1 MAAQDGRPGTAE
13 NMAENRGSGGM
24 GELDLSAVYHTN
36 HQIIEAGYDAL
47 PQDVWDYICGGA
59 ETETTLA
66 RNRQALDC
74 LAFRPRALR
83 DVGEI
88 DPSTTFLGT
97 KLRIPVM
104 LAPMGNLTRITP
116 TAALAPDDAAAR
128 FGTINFVSTTTPP
141 ELEVTGANSP
151 HHKCFQI
158 YMRGDN
164 AWLRNLLKRVKAA
177 GYQSVALTVDSAYY
191 GNRERLNAYQLAH
204 NKVTERYWQARV
216 TWDHVKLIQDELGG
230 IPFMLKG
237 IQVAE
242 DAALAVE
249 HKVDVVYISNHGGR
263 QIDHGLGAIDT
274 LPEIVAA
281 VAGKA
286 RIVIDGGFT
295 RGTDVLKA
303 IALGADAVAIGRLQ
317 AWAMGAFGADG
328 IVRALEILEREIVIT
343 MGLLGVTK
351 LAELDPSYVART
363 IPVTAA
369 HEMSAFPHV
378 RSGRLK

>member
-1 MAAQDGRPGTAE
+1 
-13 NMAENRGSGGM
+13 
-24 GELDLSAVYHTN
+24 
-36 HQIIEAGYDAL
+36 
-47 PQDVWDYICGGA
+47 
-59 ETETTLA
+59 
-66 RNRQALDC
+66 
-74 LAFRPRALR
+74 
-83 DVGEI
+83 
-88 DPSTTFLGT
+88 
-97 KLRIPVM
+97 
-104 LAPMGNLTRITP
+104 
-116 TAALAPDDAAAR
+116 
-128 FGTINFVSTTTPP
+128 
-141 ELEVTGANSP
+141 LEVTGANSP

-164 AWLRNLLKRVKAA
+164 DWLRSLLKRIKAS

-216 TWDHVKLIQDELGG
+216 TWDHVKLIQDELGN

-237 IQVAE
+237 IQIAE
-242 DAALAVE
+242 DAALAIE

-274 LPEIVAA
+274 LPEIVQA

-286 RIVIDGGFT
+286 RIIIDGGIT

-328 IVRALEILEREIVIT
+328 IVRALEILEREIIIT

-351 LAELDPSYVART
+351 LTELDPSYIART
-363 IPVTAA
+363 IPVAPA

-378 RSGRLK
+378 RNGRLK

>member
-1 MAAQDGRPGTAE
+1 M
-13 NMAENRGSGGM
+13 SGG
-24 GELDLSAVYHTN
+24 LDLSAIYHTN
-36 HQIIEAGYDAL
+36 HQIIEAAYDNLA
-47 PQDVWDYICGGA
+47 QDVWDYICGGA

-66 RNRQALDC
+66 RNRQALDS
-74 LAFRPRALR
+74 LALRPRVLV
-83 DVGEI
+83 DVGEV
-88 DPSTTFLGT
+88 DTSTTFLGT
-97 KLRIPVM
+97 RLRIPVM
-104 LAPMGNLTRITP
+104 LAPMGNLARITP
-116 TAALAPDDAAAR
+116 TAALAPDTAAGR
-128 FGTINFVSTTTPP
+128 FGTINFVSTTTSP

-164 AWLRNLLKRVKAA
+164 NWLRDLLKRVKSS

-191 GNRERLNAYQLAH
+191 GNRERLNAYQLRHRDVA
-204 NKVTERYWQARV
+204 ERYWQARV
-216 TWDHVKLIQDELGG
+216 TWDHVKLIQDELAG

-237 IQVAE
+237 IQTAE
-242 DAALAVE
+242 DAALCVD

-286 RIVIDGGFT
+286 QVVVDGAIT
-295 RGTDVLKA
+295 RGTDVVKA

-317 AWAMGAFGADG
+317 AWGLGAHGADG
-328 IVRALEILEREIVIT
+328 VVRVLELLEREIVIT
-343 MGLLGVTK
+343 LGLLGVTK
-351 LAELDPSYVART
+351 FSELNAGHIAKTV
-363 IPVTAA
+363 PVLPA

-378 RSGRLK
+378 RGGRLK

>member
-1 MAAQDGRPGTAE
+1 MADG
-13 NMAENRGSGGM
+13 
-24 GELDLSAVYHTN
+24 LDLSAVYHTN
-36 HQIIEAGYDAL
+36 HQIIEACYEAL

-74 LAFRPRALR
+74 LALRPRVLR
-83 DVGEI
+83 DVGEV

-116 TAALAPDDAAAR
+116 SGALAADDAAHR

-141 ELEVTGANSP
+141 ELEVTGANSE

-164 AWLRNLLKRVKAA
+164 DWLRALLKRVKAS

-191 GNRERLNAYQLAH
+191 GNRERLNAYQIRHRDVA
-204 NKVTERYWQARV
+204 ERYWQARV
-216 TWDHVKLIQDELGG
+216 TWDHVKLIQDEIGG
-230 IPFMLKG
+230 LPFMLKG
-237 IQVAE
+237 IQTAE
-242 DAALAVE
+242 DAAHSVE

-263 QIDHGLGAIDT
+263 QIDHGLGAMDT
-274 LPEIVAA
+274 LGEIVAA

-286 RIVIDGGFT
+286 RVVIDGGIA

-317 AWAMGAFGADG
+317 AWGMGAHGADG
-328 IVRALEILEREIVIT
+328 IVRVLELLEREIVIA
-343 MGLLGVTK
+343 MGLLGVSK
-351 LAELDPSYVART
+351 LSELGPSYVAKT
-363 IPVTAA
+363 IPVLPA

-378 RSGRLK
+378 RGGRIK

>member
-1 MAAQDGRPGTAE
+1 M
-13 NMAENRGSGGM
+13 SG
-24 GELDLSAVYHTN
+24 LDLSAIYHTN
-36 HQIIEAGYDAL
+36 HQIIEAAYDAL

-74 LAFRPRALR
+74 LALRPRVLR
-83 DVGEI
+83 DVGEV
-88 DPSTTFLGT
+88 DPSATFLGT

-116 TAALAPDDAAAR
+116 TAALSADNAAAR

-141 ELEVTGANSP
+141 DLEVTGANSP

-164 AWLRNLLKRVKAA
+164 AWLRNLLKRVKAS
-177 GYQSVALTVDSAYY
+177 GYASVALTVDSAYY
-191 GNRERLNAYQLAH
+191 GNRERLNAYQIAH
-204 NKVTERYWQARV
+204 RDVAERYWQARV
-216 TWDHVKLIQDELGG
+216 TWDHVKLIQDELGN

-237 IQVAE
+237 IQIAE
-242 DAALAVE
+242 DAARAVE

-263 QIDHGLGAIDT
+263 QIDHGLGTIDT
-274 LPEIVAA
+274 LAEIVAA
-281 VAGKA
+281 VGGKA
-286 RIVIDGGFT
+286 RVVIDGGFA
-295 RGTDVLKA
+295 RGTDVVKA

-317 AWAMGAFGADG
+317 AWGMAAHGADG
-328 IVRALEILEREIVIT
+328 IVRVLELLEREIVIA
-343 MGLLGVTK
+343 MGLVGVTK
-351 LAELDPSYVART
+351 LSELDASYVART
-363 IPVTAA
+363 IPVVPA

-378 RSGRLK
+378 RGTRLK

>member
-1 MAAQDGRPGTAE
+1 M
-13 NMAENRGSGGM
+13 SGG
-24 GELDLSAVYHTN
+24 LDLSAVYHTN
-36 HQIIEAGYDAL
+36 HQIIEAAYEAL

-74 LAFRPRALR
+74 LALRPRVLV
-83 DVGEI
+83 DVGEV
-88 DPSTTFLGT
+88 DTSTTFLGT
-97 KLRIPVM
+97 RLRIPVM

-116 TAALAPDDAAAR
+116 SGALAADDAAAR

-141 ELEVTGANSP
+141 DLEVTGANSP

-158 YMRGDN
+158 YMRGDTV
-164 AWLRNLLKRVKAA
+164 WLKDLLKRVKAA

-191 GNRERLNAYQLAH
+191 GNRERLNAYQIRHRDVA
-204 NKVTERYWQARV
+204 ERYWQARV
-216 TWDHVKLIQDELGG
+216 TWDHVKLIQDELAG

-237 IQVAE
+237 IQTAE

-263 QIDHGLGAIDT
+263 QIDHGLGAIET

-281 VAGKA
+281 VGGKA
-286 RIVIDGGFT
+286 RVVVDGGIT
-295 RGTDVLKA
+295 RGTDVVKA
-303 IALGADAVAIGRLQ
+303 MALGADAVAIGRLQ
-317 AWAMGAFGADG
+317 AWGMAAHGADG
-328 IVRALEILEREIVIT
+328 IVRVLELLEREIVIA

-351 LAELDPSYVART
+351 LDQLDASYIAKT
-363 IPVTAA
+363 IPVMPA

-378 RSGRLK
+378 RNGRLK

>member
-1 MAAQDGRPGTAE
+1 M
-13 NMAENRGSGGM
+13 SGG
-24 GELDLSAVYHTN
+24 LDLSAIYHTN
-36 HQIIEAGYDAL
+36 HQIVEAAYDAL
-47 PQDVWDYICGGA
+47 AQDVWDYICGGS

-66 RNRQALDC
+66 RNRQSLDSLAL
-74 LAFRPRALR
+74 RPRVLR

-88 DPSTTFLGT
+88 DPSTMFLGT
-97 KLRIPVM
+97 RLRIPVM

-116 TAALAPDDAAAR
+116 TGALAADNAAAR

-141 ELEVTGANSP
+141 DLEVTGANSP

-164 AWLRNLLKRVKAA
+164 AWLRDLLKRVKSS

-191 GNRERLNAYQLAH
+191 GNRERLNAYQLRHRDVA
-204 NKVTERYWQARV
+204 ERYWQARV
-216 TWDHVKLIQDELGG
+216 TWDHVKLIQDELAG

-237 IQVAE
+237 IQCAE
-242 DAALAVE
+242 DAALCVE
-249 HKVDVVYISNHGGR
+249 HEVDVVYISNHGGR

-281 VAGKA
+281 VGGKA
-286 RIVIDGGFT
+286 RVVLDGGIM
-295 RGTDVLKA
+295 RGTDVVKA

-317 AWAMGAFGADG
+317 AWGMAAHGADG
-328 IVRALEILEREIVIT
+328 IVRVLELLEREIVIS
-343 MGLLGVTK
+343 MGLLGTTK
-351 LAELDPSYVART
+351 LGGLCPAHIART
-363 IPVTAA
+363 TPVMPA

-378 RSGRLK
+378 RGGRLK

>member
-1 MAAQDGRPGTAE
+1 M
-13 NMAENRGSGGM
+13 SGG
-24 GELDLSAVYHTN
+24 LDLSAIYHTN
-36 HQIIEAGYDAL
+36 HQIIEAAYDNL
-47 PQDVWDYICGGA
+47 PQDVWDYICGGS

-74 LAFRPRALR
+74 LALRPRVLC
-83 DVGEI
+83 DVGEV

-97 KLRIPVM
+97 RLRIPVM
-104 LAPMGNLTRITP
+104 LAPMGNLTSITP
-116 TAALAPDDAAAR
+116 TGALAADDAAAR

-141 ELEVTGANSP
+141 DLEVTGANSP

-164 AWLRNLLKRVKAA
+164 IWLKDLLKRVKSS

-191 GNRERLNAYQLAH
+191 GNRERLNAYQLRHRDVA
-204 NKVTERYWQARV
+204 ERYWQARV
-216 TWDHVKLIQDELGG
+216 TWDHVKLIQDELGN

-237 IQVAE
+237 IQTAE

-286 RIVIDGGFT
+286 RVVVDGGIT
-295 RGTDVLKA
+295 RGTDVVKA

-317 AWAMGAFGADG
+317 AWGMAAHGADG
-328 IVRALEILEREIVIT
+328 IVRVLELLEREIVIT

-351 LAELDPSYVART
+351 LSALGPAHIART
-363 IPVTAA
+363 IPVSPA

-378 RSGRLK
+378 RGTRLK

>member
-1 MAAQDGRPGTAE
+1 
-13 NMAENRGSGGM
+13 
-24 GELDLSAVYHTN
+24 
-36 HQIIEAGYDAL
+36 
-47 PQDVWDYICGGA
+47 
-59 ETETTLA
+59 
-66 RNRQALDC
+66 
-74 LAFRPRALR
+74 
-83 DVGEI
+83 
-88 DPSTTFLGT
+88 
-97 KLRIPVM
+97 
-104 LAPMGNLTRITP
+104 
-116 TAALAPDDAAAR
+116 
-128 FGTINFVSTTTPP
+128 
-141 ELEVTGANSP
+141 
-151 HHKCFQI
+151 
-158 YMRGDN
+158 MRGDN
-164 AWLRNLLKRVKAA
+164 AWLRDLLKRIKSS
-177 GYQSVALTVDSAYY
+177 GYRSVALTVDSAYY

-204 NKVTERYWQARV
+204 NKVSERYWQARV

-274 LPEIVAA
+274 LPEIAAA

-351 LAELDPSYVART
+351 LSELDAAYVTRT
-363 IPVTAA
+363 VPVTTA

-378 RSGRLK
+378 RNGRLK